1 MRNRYDPSFA
11 KCEMP
16 FNSSQGS
23 TFYIDIDIF
32 PTHGGSSQPSS
43 LKCLPQG
50 GSSQPSS
57 LKCLPQG
64 SSQVAARYTSQ
75 QALPRMLAEGWQQLA
90 VAAQN
95 AYCKVVV
102 ANGRCLECLVQ
113 GGSSQQVLPRML
125 TAGWQQLA
133 DGQIGCN
140 HQHWQYR
147 RWRCAPWVRENRV
160 KNLRN
165 TYVLHFAP

>member
-133 DGQIGCN
+133 SLSRKLTTR
-140 HQHWQYR
+140 WQQLTGDAQNAYR
-147 RWRCAPWVRENRV
+147 RVVAASRRV
-160 KNLRN
+160 DWL
-165 TYVLHFAP
+165 